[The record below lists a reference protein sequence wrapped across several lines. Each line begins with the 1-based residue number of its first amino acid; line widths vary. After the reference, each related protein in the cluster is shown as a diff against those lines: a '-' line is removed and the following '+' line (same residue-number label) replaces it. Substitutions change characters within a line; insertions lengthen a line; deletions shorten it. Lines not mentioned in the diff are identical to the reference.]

1 MSIEHASRSRCPDV
15 ASLIKKKQKKKNQA
29 MVSGA
34 QTEIYIPDNVNKI
47 DPSISFY
54 YRTAVFVKL

>member
-1 MSIEHASRSRCPDV
+1 
-15 ASLIKKKQKKKNQA
+15 